1 MGDWDMNKVK
11 NMMKDNSFIK
21 GSFFILFNAA
31 LLYVMY
37 FIIKNIGSISEK
49 IFFAID
55 TLIAAFWP
63 LIIGLVLAYL
73 LNPLSEFI
81 DDKLVTRL
89 IRMPDDPIK
98 AEKRQNLSHFIS
110 VILTILIVIAAI
122 IAIIY
127 GFTVLL
133 IGKVVFSDLSTLI
146 HDFMTAALSYENTLR
161 NWIATNV
168 PNDMLSERLS
178 EAANMLIGWIRDNIS
193 FASVLGTFTNI
204 GGSLL
209 NVLIGVIV
217 SIYLMKDKKFFLGL
231 WRKFLHLTLP
241 QKGNAIITETLSEV
255 NDVLS
260 KFIRGALL
268 DALIIAILSSI
279 GLTLMGLEA
288 AVLIGVFA
296 GICNVIPYFGP
307 VLGMIPAFLMGL
319 FTEGLWEGILAII
332 ILFVIQQIDANF
344 IYPRIV
350 GSSTGL
356 HPLMV
361 LLAISVFGYFGG
373 ILGMLLA
380 VPIAGIIQVFVVKW
394 ATEKEQKLS
403 GKKDDAGAEAA
414 GNAKATDV
422 NAEADNAANTNTNA
436 NMNVDTD
443 ANETANPAK
452 NTNAG
457 AEADADA

>member
-1 MGDWDMNKVK
+1 MNKVK
-11 NMMKDNSFIK
+11 DMMKDNSFIR

-31 LLYVMY
+31 LLYAMY
-37 FIIKNIGSISEK
+37 FIIKNIGWISEK
-49 IFFAID
+49 FFFAID
-55 TLIAAFWP
+55 ALIAAFWP
-63 LIIGLVLAYL
+63 LIIGLILAYL

-89 IRMPDDPIK
+89 IRMPEDPIK

-110 VILTILIVIAAI
+110 VVLTILIVIAAI

-168 PNDMLSERLS
+168 PNDMLSEKLGQ
-178 EAANMLIGWIRDNIS
+178 AANMLIGWIGDNIS

-217 SIYLMKDKKFFLGL
+217 AIYLMKDKKFFLGL

-319 FTEGLWEGILAII
+319 FTEGLWKGVLAII

-380 VPIAGIIQVFVVKW
+380 VPIAGITQVFILKW
-394 ATEKEQKLS
+394 ATGKEQRIS
-403 GKKDDAGAEAA
+403 GKKGDTGAGA
-414 GNAKATDV
+414 GSGTS
-422 NAEADNAANTNTNA
+422 AN
-436 NMNVDTD
+436 
-443 ANETANPAK
+443 
-452 NTNAG
+452 
-457 AEADADA
+457 ADAAKE